1 MTASDL
7 DELEALCEAAW
18 PMDRARERLASLLA
32 GFVEDDGLS
41 HDEAVARIRAT
52 LVDLGEHKFPAFSPT
67 RH

>member
-7 DELEALCEAAW
+7 DELEAICLVVW
-18 PMDRARERLASLLA
+18 PMERARERLTSLLA
-32 GFVEDDGLS
+32 GFVDEDGLS
-41 HDEAVARIRAT
+41 HDEAVARLRAT